1 MKVIEKIM
9 KVLKSNQALL
19 FLLALVVA
27 GFAIHNAGALK
38 NAVSSGFQNEVHESR
53 VNVNTGPVGAGSDLD
68 DNDIN
73 ASEVND
79 NTMGA
84 LMENPSDL
92 LPKVQGEN
100 NQDFNAAAGNFL
112 NNENL
117 VSTFQIPTQ
126 SQVLRN
132 ANLQLRSEPP
142 NPQESVCPWM
152 QSTIQPDLYRKPLE

>member
-1 MKVIEKIM
+1 MEKLM

-27 GFAIHNAGALK
+27 GFALHNAGAVK
-38 NAVSSGFQNEVHESR
+38 NAVSSGFQNEEHESHE
-53 VNVNTGPVGAGSDLD
+53 NVNTGPVGAGSDLD

-73 ASEVND
+73 ATEVND
-79 NTMGA
+79 NTMVA
-84 LMENPSDL
+84 QMEDPSAL

-126 SQVLRN
+126 SQTLRN

-142 NPQESVCPWM
+142 NPQDTVCPWM
-152 QSTIQPDLYRKPLE
+152 QSTIQPDLHRKPLE